1 MAEERRAE
9 NTGAGSGGLGTRGA
23 ARAGVC
29 VCVGGDTR
37 LPDPATLQPNCT
49 YPRGSPCFLLLQPLR
64 PQPPEGGRIKLP
76 QKKIRDSGHQRQLG
90 GKAGTGCQQGRLS
103 QTLSHLG
110 GAGCPGTQEATQE
123 AAAQGHVVFGAG
135 LPRRDLLAPPSF
147 LVCLSSPLRP
157 CGSFVPAEAS
167 AAGRELGRQVK
178 KASWK
183 RRDSGGV

>member
-1 MAEERRAE
+1 MLAEERRAE

-29 VCVGGDTR
+29 VGGDTTSR
-37 LPDPATLQPNCT
+37 
-49 YPRGSPCFLLLQPLR
+49 PCHIAAKLH
-64 PQPPEGGRIKLP
+64 LP
-76 QKKIRDSGHQRQLG
+76 QRVPVLPPASATEAPAPGRREDQTAPEENQRFWAPKALG

-110 GAGCPGTQEATQE
+110 GAGCPGTQEA
-123 AAAQGHVVFGAG
+123 AAQGHVVFGAG
-135 LPRRDLLAPPSF
+135 LPRWDLLAPPSF